1 MKVPDALPYPVL
13 FITVSG
19 AHLYGFPSED
29 SDWDL
34 RGVHVVPTAVLAG
47 LDRIEE
53 TIKIEEGETDLVT
66 HEARK
71 FFRLLLRDN
80 GYVLEQLYS
89 PLVLS
94 TTPEHEELKH
104 IARGC
109 VTRTCVRH
117 YLGFAANQWR
127 LFEGHAP
134 RRVKPLLY
142 VFRVLLSGIH
152 MMRTGTVNAN
162 LPECNREIGLPYI
175 DTLIERKRTGGE
187 RGVLT
192 APDIAFYGSE
202 YERLRMLLV
211 EASERS
217 ALPDTPTARPALA
230 DLLRRIRSGAYS

>member
-1 MKVPDALPYPVL
+1 MKVPALPYPVL

-34 RGVHVVPTAVLAG
+34 RGVHVAPIAALTG
-47 LDRIEE
+47 LDRVEE

-71 FFRLLLRDN
+71 FFRFLLRDN

-127 LFEGHAP
+127 LFEGHSP

-175 DTLIERKRTGGE
+175 DALIERKRTRGE

-192 APDIAFYGSE
+192 APDVAFYGSE
-202 YERLRMLLV
+202 YERLRTLLV

-217 ALPDTPTARPALA
+217 RLPDTPTARPALA
-230 DLLRRIRSGAYS
+230 DLLQRIRSGAYR

>member
-29 SDWDL
+29 SDWGL

-47 LDRIEE
+47 LDRVEE

-71 FFRLLLRDN
+71 FFRFLLRDN

-117 YLGFAANQWR
+117 YLGFAANQWQ
-127 LFEGHAP
+127 LFEGHSP

-192 APDIAFYGSE
+192 APDVAFYGSE
-202 YERLRMLLV
+202 YERLRTLLV

-217 ALPDTPTARPALA
+217 TLPDTPTARPALA
-230 DLLRRIRSGAYS
+230 DLLQRIRSGAYR